1 MLPFKTLKLSFFS
14 VPAAHQYVQFSIVSQ
29 TIKVVVVV
37 VIVVV
42 VIVSVDVVVS
52 VDIVVT
58 VVVVDTIVGS
68 RKLTLKCDQNQVRVK

>member
-37 VIVVV
+37 LFVVV
-42 VIVSVDVVVS
+42 VLLIVCVVAQPQLNS
-52 VDIVVT
+52 T
-58 VVVVDTIVGS
+58 QLQL
-68 RKLTLKCDQNQVRVK
+68 KLRLRLALFPPFPATHQ